1 MMKLKRKS
9 LALMVGITCSGLLY
23 GVNANAEQVDG
34 FSTATASLT
43 TINGILESGGLT
55 ATDTN
60 LSAGDSVIN
69 QITTDVL
76 LGKQS
81 GVANFTAYGTA
92 AKSANTANKSWYTAF
107 YDYLN
112 NTDKSEGHGLLSKI
126 SGDLNNANPTLTVV
140 NENGATSIVISS
152 AEQAGATLLNL
163 IQLAQEAKDADEA
176 KGNGESA
183 QFNKFLSDNKN
194 NLRVLGISKDQSGT
208 EVLESGAAS
217 TTFMHFVNKELGSG
231 SAPVISVRQ
240 VRENLSFL
248 KKSKVI
254 LDGEIPSAMTTGGK
268 TVTGQSGGN
277 GDGGKLT
284 SALTDEDSGVIIAAK
299 GTKLKVKNDSVSY
312 KGGDLGAGT
321 HSYVYLK
328 DSNGKDAL
336 VKLGQ
341 VAVTNS
347 NVQGNSNTVM
357 AKSAAV
363 FNDDGDFVNPAE
375 GITAYGNNNTIE
387 SNGIAVGNGNTVG
400 ENGTVIGNESEA
412 TGNNAI
418 AFGNNAVAANKNSI
432 ALGSDSRTIRDNEVN
447 VGMWTLNKEKQIYSQ
462 TGTRNISGVANA
474 TRNDDAVN
482 LAQLNEVKTDTTTKI
497 NGLKQE
503 MNSKIDV
510 LDKKVNKGFAANAA
524 LSGLFQPYGIGKINM
539 TAGVGGYQSES
550 AVAVGVGYRIN
561 ENVAV
566 KGGIAAAV
574 GNGSSTMYNASVN
587 FEW

>member
-1 MMKLKRKS
+1 MKLKRKS

-43 TINGILESGGLT
+43 TINGILESGDLT
-55 ATDTN
+55 ATKTN

-76 LGKQS
+76 PGKQS

-112 NTDKSEGHGLLSKI
+112 NTDKSEDYGLLSKI
-126 SGDLNNANPTLTVV
+126 SGDLNNINPTLTVV

-254 LDGEIPSAMTTGGK
+254 LEGEIPSAMTTGGK

-284 SALTDEDSGVIIAAK
+284 SALTDADSGVIIAAK

-312 KGGDLGAGT
+312 KGDDLGAGT

-387 SNGIAVGNGNTVG
+387 SGGIAVGNGNTVG

-524 LSGLFQPYGIGKINM
+524 LSGLFQPYGVGKINM

-566 KGGIAAAV
+566 KGGIATAV